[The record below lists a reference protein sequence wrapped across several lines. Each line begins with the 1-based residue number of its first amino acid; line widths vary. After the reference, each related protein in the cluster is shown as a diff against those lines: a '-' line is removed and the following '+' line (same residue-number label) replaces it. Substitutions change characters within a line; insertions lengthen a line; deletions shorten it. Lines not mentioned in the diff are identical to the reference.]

1 MKNILF
7 FFLFSTALFAQQ
19 NFQELSYDEFLGYVK
34 KYHPL
39 VKSANLQIS
48 NAQANLMMARGAFDP
63 RIEVDFDK
71 KQFKDQEYYSVLNSS
86 FKIPTWY
93 GIEIKAGFENNE
105 GIYLNPENTVPNQGL
120 TSLGITVPLG
130 QGLLINQ
137 RMADLRM
144 AKIQISLS
152 QNEQKLQAIGILYE
166 ASIAYFNWKKNYSEV
181 VLYENYLKNATVRFD
196 GIASL
201 IANGDKAA
209 IDAVEARI
217 IVNNRTLNLEE
228 ARLKLIKSKLELS
241 NFLWLENNVPL
252 ELQDNIIPE
261 VNLEKTIQQTLKTN
275 DLTTTVPSIDNHP
288 KINAL
293 ENKVAILQVERKLKA
308 NQLLPKIDLGYS
320 YINEPSYFDD
330 ATFNNY
336 KVGLN
341 FYFPLFLRKERGSL
355 KLANFKIQDTQF
367 NLNLERLQLSNKIN
381 AQQNEIASVTRQKKI
396 ITDLVSDNQAM
407 LVSEERLFSFGE
419 SSIFLINTRENNLVG
434 AQLSQINID
443 NRYFISNAELFK
455 VLANLD

>member
-320 YINEPSYFDD
+320 YINEPSYFND
-330 ATFNNY
+330 TNFNNY

-355 KLANFKIQDTQF
+355 KLADFKIQDTQF
-367 NLNLERLQLSNKIN
+367 NLNLERLQLTNKIN

-443 NRYFISNAELFK
+443 NRYFISNVELFK